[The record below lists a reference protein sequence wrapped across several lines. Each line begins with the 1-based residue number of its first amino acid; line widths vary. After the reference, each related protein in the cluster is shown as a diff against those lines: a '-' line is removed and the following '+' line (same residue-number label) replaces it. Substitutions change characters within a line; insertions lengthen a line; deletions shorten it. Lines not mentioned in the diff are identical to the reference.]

1 MGFSPSV
8 GKVKVIRTVDKYVF
22 LEAGGLFVLGFI
34 GFLAFLLINKLFLE
48 ADSLLDPSQPGK
60 AILLVT
66 LLEAPNFLTWSLPI
80 GILFST
86 LMSMGRLAKDNE
98 LTAFFTNGISLYR
111 LFFPYLVLSCIAVLI
126 AYFTQ
131 ENLATL
137 AAAKQQ
143 AIIAANPVIRK
154 EGEAESDP
162 FITKLDSGRFL
173 TATSFDE
180 STGALNNVVFDSWD
194 EDEGELL
201 VTSRVGS
208 VNKAILTLGVNLAT
222 PAHVFDHFSTD
233 AKILGNK
240 EKVKL
245 YDMYINEPSQKYNL
259 GLALAEQYTQIKTPQ
274 ELTQTDLA
282 EQSRVKKARGESI
295 AHELTDYHL
304 RYSGP
309 FASLAFALVAMPLSL
324 KAPRDERL
332 LGLIISF
339 ILVLVYYTI
348 YFLSKLMGYNEVLPP
363 WLAAWM
369 MNILFAFI
377 SFGIF
382 AFSRK

>member
-1 MGFSPSV
+1 M
-8 GKVKVIRTVDKYVF
+8 KAIRTVDKYVF
-22 LEAGGLFVLGFI
+22 VEAGGLFVLGFLA
-34 GFLAFLLINKLFLE
+34 FLAFLLINKLFLE
-48 ADSLLDPSQPGK
+48 ADKLLDPSQPGQ
-60 AILLVT
+60 AIALVT
-66 LLEAPNFLTWSLPI
+66 LLEAPNFMTWSLPI

-111 LFFPYLVLSCIAVLI
+111 LFMPYLVLSCIAVTI

-131 ENLATL
+131 ENLVTL

-143 AIIAANPVIRK
+143 EIIDANPVIRQDESK
-154 EGEAESDP
+154 EADP
-162 FITKLDSGRFL
+162 FITRLDSGRFL
-173 TATSFDE
+173 SATSFDE
-180 STGALNNVVFDSWD
+180 NSGALNNIVYDSWD

-201 VTSRVGS
+201 VTSRVGT
-208 VNKAILTLGVNLAT
+208 VNKAILNLGVNLAT
-222 PAHVFDHFSTD
+222 PAHVFDHFTTD
-233 AKILGNK
+233 EKITGGK
-240 EKVKL
+240 ESVKL
-245 YDMYINEPSQKYNL
+245 YDMYINEPTHKSNI
-259 GLALAEQYTQIKTPQ
+259 GLALAEQYTAIKTPQ

-282 EQSRVKKARGESI
+282 EQSRIKKARGESV
-295 AHELTDYHL
+295 AHEMTDYHL

-324 KAPRDERL
+324 RAPRDERL

-339 ILVLVYYTI
+339 VLVLVYYTI

-363 WLAAWM
+363 WLAAWS
-369 MNILFAFI
+369 MNIMFAFI